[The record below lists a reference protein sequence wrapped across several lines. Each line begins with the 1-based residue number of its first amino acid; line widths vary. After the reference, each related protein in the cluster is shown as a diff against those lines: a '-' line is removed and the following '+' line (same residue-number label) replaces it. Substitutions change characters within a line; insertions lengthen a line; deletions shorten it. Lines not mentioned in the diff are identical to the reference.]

1 MFKKSNQKLM
11 RKILASIMLP
21 MFVMQMSS
29 LNFLFLN
36 VAHATEG
43 DETIVIEEPVDV
55 SEDKKSTP
63 EATEVKDDVEPIEK
77 DVVVEEKEKTEEDLK
92 TEDIEETKEAEKV
105 EKTEDVEKSL
115 SVKEAVWDVNGKEAT
130 ISPVKVD
137 ETYKAPQN
145 DKVTVTFS
153 KLPKNPGSLTI
164 EEITLT
170 DEQIVEL
177 GALSDK
183 AYDITSDMENG
194 TFKYDLTLPKP
205 ENENNVQIKFAEDVD
220 GLKKA
225 EVVSDENIEVKSA
238 KVNAELLLN
247 TKKEYDQIITK
258 ARTEAHT
265 IFQEG
270 KTEAE
275 SKKAEMIENAKK
287 EVEIMIS
294 NGKKMLESEK
304 AKIIEEAKKEI
315 VSLVVL
321 STEKLLESHPD
332 NNFEGKAIGHIKKI

>member
-1 MFKKSNQKLM
+1 MDSFIETFHIDWKIIIAQGINFTIVLFVLYFLIVKPLKKLM
-11 RKILASIMLP
+11 KERS
-21 MFVMQMSS
+21 
-29 LNFLFLN
+29 
-36 VAHATEG
+36 
-43 DETIVIEEPVDV
+43 ETI
-55 SEDKKSTP
+55 SGG
-63 EATEVKDDVEPIEK
+63 
-77 DVVVEEKEKTEEDLK
+77 L
-92 TEDIEETKEAEKV
+92 
-105 EKTEDVEKSL
+105 
-115 SVKEAVWDVNGKEAT
+115 
-130 ISPVKVD
+130 
-137 ETYKAPQN
+137 N
-145 DKVTVTFS
+145 D
-153 KLPKNPGSLTI
+153 
-164 EEITLT
+164 
-170 DEQIVEL
+170 
-177 GALSDK
+177 
-183 AYDITSDMENG
+183 
-194 TFKYDLTLPKP
+194 
-205 ENENNVQIKFAEDVD
+205 
-220 GLKKA
+220 
-225 EVVSDENIEVKSA
+225 A